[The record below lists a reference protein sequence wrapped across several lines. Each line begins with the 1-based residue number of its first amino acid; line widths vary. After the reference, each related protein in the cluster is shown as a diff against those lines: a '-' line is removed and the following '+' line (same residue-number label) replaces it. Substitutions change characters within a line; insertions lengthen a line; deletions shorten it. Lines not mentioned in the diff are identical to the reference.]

1 MLLRTAKIV
10 LGLKEYEEFEVVQCN
25 VTRVFRF
32 TNNALEWWNGTSW
45 VEDRDVLYEILNREC
60 EIKFKDFLPLEH
72 EEYFTI
78 DDVHISDSRTEV
90 DIHKCTWTGS
100 VTDYLRYTKG
110 LVFNNYAKAWTRLKE
125 VKEWLQLKQ

>member
-1 MLLRTAKIV
+1 MLLKTASDI

-32 TNNALEWWNGTSW
+32 TVNALEWWNGKSW

-60 EIKFKDFLPLEH
+60 EIKFKDFLPMVNEF
-72 EEYFTI
+72 YYTI
-78 DDVHISDSRTEV
+78 KDIPSLHGGTEV
-90 DIHKCTWTGS
+90 GVDKCQWEGS
-100 VTDYLRYTKG
+100 VTDHLRYTKG
-110 LVFNNYAKAWTRLKE
+110 LVFNCHAKAWTRLKE